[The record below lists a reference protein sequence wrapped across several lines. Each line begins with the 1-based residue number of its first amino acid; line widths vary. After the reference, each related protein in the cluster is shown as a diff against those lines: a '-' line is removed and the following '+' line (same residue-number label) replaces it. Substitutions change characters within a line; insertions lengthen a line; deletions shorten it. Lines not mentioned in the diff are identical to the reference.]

1 MENWSF
7 PDHKSDF
14 KADQKI
20 RKAMFS
26 AEERSFED
34 LGVDSKRKRPY
45 SPDFSLRLHRGQVS
59 FLFSTLLAVNPG
71 TLVPNVPI

>member
-1 MENWSF
+1 VENWSF

-20 RKAMFS
+20 RKAVFS
-26 AEERSFED
+26 TEEEVVILED
-34 LGVDSKRKRPY
+34 IRRGTVF
-45 SPDFSLRLHRGQVS
+45 FSNFPPVAREIS

-71 TLVPNVPI
+71 TLVPI

>member
-1 MENWSF
+1 MFSLPTVALSIFPEILVENWSF

-26 AEERSFED
+26 AEERSFRGSRRRFEK
-34 LGVDSKRKRPY
+34 G
-45 SPDFSLRLHRGQVS
+45 PDFSLPVTRGQR
-59 FLFSTLLAVNPG
+59 FLFYS
-71 TLVPNVPI
+71 